1 VRTGRE
7 RGISSSDPPPIGRW
21 RLVRRERLG
30 NGSGRPSHAKSPVA
44 MDGGWRWG
52 ALPGKAVEE
61 VGSRRGIG
69 SVLWRAPMGGRGESG
84 ERTSGSGDTPPAFDR
99 AAAASEWSSTALQ
112 LDQSRCR
119 SVGTRRKLSD
129 TDKRSSFTRAW
140 CFVFGRH
147 SPTLSIRFNVSNW
160 VVFILLEF
168 LNVII

>member
-61 VGSRRGIG
+61 GGISSRDRISFVACTDG
-69 SVLWRAPMGGRGESG
+69 RAGRGVG
-84 ERTSGSGDTPPAFDR
+84 RGPVNPA
-99 AAAASEWSSTALQ
+99 
-112 LDQSRCR
+112 
-119 SVGTRRKLSD
+119 TRRRRLIAPLQRASGPAQH
-129 TDKRSSFTRAW
+129 SSLINQDAVPSALGASCRTR
-140 CFVFGRH
+140 
-147 SPTLSIRFNVSNW
+147 TNVAPLPELGVLYLDATVQLFPS
-160 VVFILLEF
+160 VSTSQIGLFSF
-168 LNVII
+168 Y

>member
-1 VRTGRE
+1 LVTVPAVRAM
-7 RGISSSDPPPIGRW
+7 P
-21 RLVRRERLG
+21 
-30 NGSGRPSHAKSPVA
+30 NRPSPWM
-44 MDGGWRWG
+44 MDGDGGPCR
-52 ALPGKAVEE
+52 GK
-61 VGSRRGIG
+61 
-69 SVLWRAPMGGRGESG
+69 LWRRWDLVAGSDQFCGVHRRAGGARSG